1 MVKRTLVASYFR
13 ASEDPLKIF
22 SCLENNLVRLSLL
35 VSSALSRD
43 FDRFLW
49 NTPPPPQ
56 NKRALSPEM
65 NFSLIILTNLSKYIY
80 IYNINVYIFFLL
92 FKILYILGSYF
103 FKHWSVKTLVY
114 QRMDTQHSLKYPLLS

>member
-43 FDRFLW
+43 FMQH
-49 NTPPPPQ
+49 PPPPPEQ
-56 NKRALSPEM
+56 KGFVAGNEFLINYFNKP
-65 NFSLIILTNLSKYIY
+65 FKIY

-103 FKHWSVKTLVY
+103 FKH
-114 QRMDTQHSLKYPLLS
+114 